1 MYTTL
6 RLLKSSRSV
15 SEEIEKKY
23 AKFKEA
29 ISIFNTLKRHLM
41 AHDTDDTVFTA
52 SYKFYKEI
60 RNTKSKKANKLL

>member
-1 MYTTL
+1 
-6 RLLKSSRSV
+6 
-15 SEEIEKKY
+15 
-23 AKFKEA
+23 
-29 ISIFNTLKRHLM
+29 M